1 MGRSSSHGLPRD
13 PHHMN
18 WLMELFNFLC
28 HPNPVDAHH
37 CLERVS
43 FPNTVVFKYE
53 RPYVRRAPD
62 SRRCLRA

>member
-43 FPNTVVFKYE
+43 FPNTVVFK
-53 RPYVRRAPD
+53 
-62 SRRCLRA
+62 